1 VPESRQEALLLA
13 IVLLLFGIQITLI
26 GGGVIGFVLGLFAL
40 IVAAIR
46 PTRSGS

>member
-1 VPESRQEALLLA
+1 MPGSKQEALLLA

-26 GGGVIGFVLGLFAL
+26 GGGVIGLLLGLFAL
-40 IVAAIR
+40 LVAAIR